1 MALAQQADKEVYMP
15 KRVSRNV
22 KCPFYHSQDGGKI
35 KCEGL
40 SDKNTIHL
48 VFKKN
53 EDRAKFMR
61 NYCNDVQSCKACLI
75 HKMLYMKWGMDDE

>member
-1 MALAQQADKEVYMP
+1 MP

-22 KCPFYHSQDGGKI
+22 KCPFYHSQDGSKI

-48 VFKKN
+48 VFKTP
-53 EDRAKFMR
+53 EERARFMR
-61 NYCNDVQSCKACLI
+61 NHCNDVQLCKTCLI
-75 HKMLYMKWGMDDE
+75 HKALYMKWGMDDE